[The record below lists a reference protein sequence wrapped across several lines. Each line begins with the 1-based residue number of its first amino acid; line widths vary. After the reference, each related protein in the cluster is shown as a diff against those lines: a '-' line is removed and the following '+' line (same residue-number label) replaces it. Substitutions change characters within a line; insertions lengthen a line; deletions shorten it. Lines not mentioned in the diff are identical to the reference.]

1 MFCSAVSLQY
11 YSVLTLNTHDLISF
25 LSEFRPLIET
35 RRDRQSGEVFEV
47 LDGMMLKDGYMYKW
61 VSNGSVVFWGVQPS
75 ESELLKFS
83 NMNKDDSEDL
93 DWVSSVYSGRKKARL
108 TDESDNVATTS
119 RKNEYKLHDLVL
131 IGLVSVTSSVYYAL

>member
-1 MFCSAVSLQY
+1 M
-11 YSVLTLNTHDLISF
+11 
-25 LSEFRPLIET
+25 

-93 DWVSSVYSGRKKARL
+93 DWVSSVYSGRKKVRL

-131 IGLVSVTSSVYYAL
+131 FGLVSDTSSV

>member
-11 YSVLTLNTHDLISF
+11 YSVLTLNTRDPISF

-83 NMNKDDSEDL
+83 NVNKDDSEDL
-93 DWVSSVYSGRKKARL
+93 DWVSSVYSGRKKVRL
-108 TDESDNVATTS
+108 TDDSDNVATTS

-131 IGLVSVTSSVYYAL
+131 FGFVSVTSSV